1 MAHRI
6 NGTIAPGTD
15 ILSEILRGRDPA
27 VVANAEAYLSTLGK
41 FTLSVIT
48 VAEMV
53 DGFRR
58 QHRDTEIAKLLEK
71 LQTEEHEILPLDLA
85 NAKLAGSISGDLSN
99 AGRTIGRADPF
110 IAAIAIQTGL
120 PLGTGNTNHFERIQV
135 LGYPLRLDNW
145 R

>member
-27 VVANAEAYLSTLGK
+27 VVANAEADLSTLGK

-71 LQTEEHEILPLDLA
+71 LQTEGHEILPLNLA
-85 NAKLAGSISGDLSN
+85 SANWLARFPGI
-99 AGRTIGRADPF
+99 
-110 IAAIAIQTGL
+110 
-120 PLGTGNTNHFERIQV
+120 
-135 LGYPLRLDNW
+135 
-145 R
+145 